1 MLKEVFVESLYV
13 FLFFLAPFVICSR
26 ITQIKEMHHQKRT
39 ERKRELAKREAEY
52 NCKMIYKLFEA
63 EKKRDNRQSITVKG
77 VLAAE
82 YYQKQNMQKG
92 CESNVL

>member
-1 MLKEVFVESLYV
+1 MLIDVLVESLYV
-13 FLFFLAPFVICSR
+13 FLLFFLPVIICNR
-26 ITQIKEMHHQKRT
+26 ITQIKEMHQQKRT
-39 ERKRELAKREAEY
+39 ERKRELAKREADY

-82 YYQKQNMQKG
+82 YYQTIKNAERM
-92 CESNVL
+92 